1 MTELFIK
8 ATSLYSFYY
17 QGNLPLLV
25 TEKNMNKFF
34 QYSYYYYICGALME
48 GRTLTDR
55 TWGFK
60 FF

>member
-8 ATSLYSFYY
+8 ANSLYSFYY

-55 TWGFK
+55 KNLGS
-60 FF
+60 